1 MSPVETGRPVGPEV
15 EFRPCRDTDLP
26 AIHAIERRTFPTPW
40 PLEQFAGLLGRAA
53 GLGWVA
59 AIPGRPA
66 VGYAVGWVAA
76 DEAELANLAV
86 APTCRGRGLGEGLVR
101 AFAAEAGIR
110 GARRLYLEV
119 RVSNV
124 RARRF
129 YERLGFAA
137 VARRKGYY
145 RSPREDALAL
155 AADLPLPC

>member
-1 MSPVETGRPVGPEV
+1 MKDGEAVRAGGPDV
-15 EFRPCRDTDLP
+15 EFRPFRDTDLP

-40 PLEQFAGLLGRAA
+40 PLDQFAGLLGRTA

-59 AIPGRPA
+59 AIPGGPV
-66 VGYAVGWVAA
+66 VGYAVGWVAS

-86 APTCRGRGLGEGLVR
+86 ARTCRGRGLGEGLVR

-129 YERLGFAA
+129 YERLGLAA

-145 RSPREDALAL
+145 RNPREDALAL
-155 AADLPLPC
+155 AVDLPLSG